1 MILLIVAAAAAA
13 ADIAD
18 DHPVQICHISGFPA
32 ATCAA
37 VKQDCVA
44 SGNADPDKV
53 FPFCYAGDHPYGTDR
68 TTANTNMV
76 ALLQNGF
83 GVYGCIGLGKSFVG
97 PQRKS
102 SILNTR
108 VGPILSDFY
117 APSFPD
123 PTAYDTSETAIP
135 GTSCKAPC
143 TTAECDRFCDGAGCA
158 ASCTGSGCAGGC
170 TGDLCAFGCTGDRCG
185 AGAVGRMAAAACGF
199 EAPNG
204 APNCGTGC
212 VGGAC
217 AAKCVGHGCGAMCTG
232 RYCASSCGRD
242 RFGDNTKSIGC
253 GAHCVGENCAYECK
267 GLGCGVGARDKA
279 TDPFTTQCGDYK
291 YEGHCGKLTALA
303 GLRCAW
309 RDGECADD
317 PPGGRSGIKAAITAM
332 TILTTTALVGAAVA
346 PK

>member
-1 MILLIVAAAAAA
+1 MILFVVAAAAAA

-18 DHPVQICHISGFPA
+18 EPGPVILCHINGFPA

-37 VKQDCVA
+37 VKNDCVQNGGSEFSCHPGGTSPYEDDFDAMIA
-44 SGNADPDKV
+44 STNNIQGCLRDGSSFK
-53 FPFCYAGDHPYGTDR
+53 GTDKE
-68 TTANTNMV
+68 TT
-76 ALLQNGF
+76 LLTLAYVPAISRQT
-83 GVYGCIGLGKSFVG
+83 S
-97 PQRKS
+97 
-102 SILNTR
+102 
-108 VGPILSDFY
+108 
-117 APSFPD
+117 PSFP
-123 PTAYDTSETAIP
+123 PPKPFETSTTPLP

-158 ASCTGSGCAGGC
+158 AHCTGSGCAGGC
-170 TGDLCAFGCTGDRCG
+170 TGDVCAYTCTGDRCG
-185 AGAVGRMAAAACGF
+185 AGAVGRVAASACGY
-199 EAPNG
+199 PNDNG

-212 VGGAC
+212 VGGGC
-217 AAKCVGHGCGAMCTG
+217 ATQCVGHGCGAMCTG
-232 RYCASSCGRD
+232 RYCANYCGQD

-309 RDGECADD
+309 RDGECVDD
-317 PPGGRSGIKAAITAM
+317 PPGGRSGIKAAITTM
-332 TILTTTALVGAAVA
+332 TVLTTTALVGAAVA

>member
-1 MILLIVAAAAAA
+1 MILLVVAAAAAAAA

-18 DHPVQICHISGFPA
+18 EPLPVGLCHTNGFPA

-37 VKQDCVA
+37 VKNDCVQNEGFTLSCHPGGISPHKDVRAAVIA
-44 SGNADPDKV
+44 STNNIQGCLIEDSSFKGADKETTLALAAV
-53 FPFCYAGDHPYGTDR
+53 VPYISR
-68 TTANTNMV
+68 H
-76 ALLQNGF
+76 F
-83 GVYGCIGLGKSFVG
+83 S
-97 PQRKS
+97 
-102 SILNTR
+102 
-108 VGPILSDFY
+108 
-117 APSFPD
+117 PSFP
-123 PTAYDTSETAIP
+123 PPKPFETSTNPIP

-158 ASCTGSGCAGGC
+158 AHCTGSGCAGGC
-170 TGDLCAFGCTGDRCG
+170 TGDVCAYLCTGDRCG
-185 AGAVGRMAAAACGF
+185 AGAVGRLAAAACGYKNNLD
-199 EAPNG
+199 NG

-217 AAKCVGHGCGAMCTG
+217 ASSCIGHGCGAMCTG
-232 RYCASSCGRD
+232 RYCATYCGYHALSFD
-242 RFGDNTKSIGC
+242 PTKSIGC

-309 RDGECADD
+309 RDGECVDD
-317 PPGGRSGIKAAITAM
+317 PPGGRSGIKAAITTM
-332 TILTTTALVGAAVA
+332 TVLTTTALVGAAVA